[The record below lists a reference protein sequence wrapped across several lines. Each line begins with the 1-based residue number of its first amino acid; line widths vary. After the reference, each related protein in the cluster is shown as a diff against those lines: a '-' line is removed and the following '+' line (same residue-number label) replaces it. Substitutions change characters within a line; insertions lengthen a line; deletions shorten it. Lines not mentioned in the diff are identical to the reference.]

1 MYGSVQLFWCIFR
14 ITDQKSGGEDSKILE
29 DTPYTVDYFYNIC
42 GMEDEIAYDSAAAAA
57 KNLPD
62 LCDKLTE
69 PDNFIWQELKGM
81 HDFHIWYLGFFN
93 FAQIAFK

>member
-1 MYGSVQLFWCIFR
+1 MYGSVQLFWCSNLAEK
-14 ITDQKSGGEDSKILE
+14 TAKILE

-42 GMEDEIAYDSAAAAA
+42 GTEDEIAYDSAAAAA
-57 KNLPD
+57 KNLPA
-62 LCDKLTE
+62 LCDKLKE
-69 PDNFIWQELKGM
+69 SDNFIWQELKGM

>member
-1 MYGSVQLFWCIFR
+1 MDLFSYFGAFSAAP
-14 ITDQKSGGEDSKILE
+14 TNNLAEKTAKILE

-42 GMEDEIAYDSAAAAA
+42 GTEDEIAYDSAAAAA

>member
-1 MYGSVQLFWCIFR
+1 MTARQQLQRIFL
-14 ITDQKSGGEDSKILE
+14 I
-29 DTPYTVDYFYNIC
+29 
-42 GMEDEIAYDSAAAAA
+42 
-57 KNLPD
+57 

>member
-1 MYGSVQLFWCIFR
+1 MRTLYMTSILALPVVRDWR
-14 ITDQKSGGEDSKILE
+14 KAAKILE

>member
-1 MYGSVQLFWCIFR
+1 
-14 ITDQKSGGEDSKILE
+14 
-29 DTPYTVDYFYNIC
+29 
-42 GMEDEIAYDSAAAAA
+42 MEDEIAYDSAAAAA

-69 PDNFIWQELKGM
+69 HDNFIWQELKGM

>member
-1 MYGSVQLFWCIFR
+1 MI
-14 ITDQKSGGEDSKILE
+14 I
-29 DTPYTVDYFYNIC
+29 FYNIC
-42 GMEDEIAYDSAAAAA
+42 GTEDEIAYDSAAAAA

-62 LCDKLTE
+62 LCDKLKE
-69 PDNFIWQELKGM
+69 SDNFMWQELKGM

>member
-1 MYGSVQLFWCIFR
+1 MIIFT
-14 ITDQKSGGEDSKILE
+14 ISAE
-29 DTPYTVDYFYNIC
+29 P
-42 GMEDEIAYDSAAAAA
+42 EDEIAYDSAAAAA

-62 LCDKLTE
+62 LCNKLTE

-93 FAQIAFK
+93 FAQIALSKLTRGVILQ